1 MKLRS
6 FKLRFRDE
14 HVRIVPATDAGG
26 CPFLGPGVD
35 LRGAAAL
42 RAFELAEPMLAWLR
56 AREPGIAL
64 RSLSVDL
71 PRGRVLVSFEDA
83 HGVSVKPMVLR
94 VDAPESGELLDA
106 AAPLVSRLEAD
117 ATEALAR
124 RS

>member
-1 MKLRS
+1 MTLRS
-6 FKLRFRDE
+6 FKLRFRDG
-14 HVRIVPATDAGG
+14 HVRIAPGTDAGG

-35 LRGAAAL
+35 LRGDAAL

-56 AREPGIAL
+56 ARQPGIAF

-83 HGVSVKPMVLR
+83 HAVSGKPMVLR
-94 VDAPESGELLDA
+94 VDPPESGELVDA
-106 AAPLVSRLEAD
+106 SAPLVGYLVLQ
-117 ATEALAR
+117 ATDALAR

>member
-6 FKLRFRDE
+6 FKLRFRDG
-14 HVRIVPATDAGG
+14 HVRIAPATGVDGR
-26 CPFLGPGVD
+26 PFLGPGVD
-35 LRGAAAL
+35 LHGEAAL

-71 PRGRVLVSFEDA
+71 FRGRALVSFEDA
-83 HGVSVKPMVLR
+83 HAVSGKPMVLR
-94 VDAPESGELLDA
+94 VDPPESGELVDA
-106 AAPLVSRLEAD
+106 AAPLVGYLVLQ
-117 ATEALAR
+117 ATDALAR